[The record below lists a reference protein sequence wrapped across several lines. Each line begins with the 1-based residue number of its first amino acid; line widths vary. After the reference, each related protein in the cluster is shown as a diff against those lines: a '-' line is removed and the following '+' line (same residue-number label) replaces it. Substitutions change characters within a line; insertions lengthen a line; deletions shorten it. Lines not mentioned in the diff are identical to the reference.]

1 MITPGPGRTSF
12 STKWPTDEELKGPP
26 VDLNKL
32 IQGLALTLRQRRSGA
47 ISRRAFLKRWGELRA
62 AIAATPEYKR
72 LRAHCAVRAKGVCQ
86 VEGCGRKGEL
96 IHHMRQVSK
105 APELVMDEKNILWI
119 CKRCHKKI
127 HPHLQRG

>member
-1 MITPGPGRTSF
+1 MITPGRGGISSLTN
-12 STKWPTDEELKGPP
+12 WPADDEIRDPP

-32 IQGLALTLRQRRSGA
+32 IQGLVQTLKLRRSGA
-47 ISRRAFLKRWGELRA
+47 ISRRVFLKRWGDLRA

-72 LRAHCAVRAKGVCQ
+72 MRSQCAVRAKGICQ